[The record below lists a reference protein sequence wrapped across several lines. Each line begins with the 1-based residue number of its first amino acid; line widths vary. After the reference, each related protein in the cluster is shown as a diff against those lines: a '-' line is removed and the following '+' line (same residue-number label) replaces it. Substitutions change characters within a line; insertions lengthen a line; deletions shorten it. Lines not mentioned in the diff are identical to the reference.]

1 MRSFF
6 RDWWQA
12 LRLPLDNHL
21 RFEYSR
27 RHRGWDP
34 ALNLFYILLILILQ
48 SVCSYL
54 TFRYNLFESKIS
66 MLNLLAIF
74 STLGIIFTLVLVIII
89 YNYYDDYFQLIRK
102 VARELKIPIRDLDY
116 WPPDKLRQ
124 LVQTRL
130 IFLARTLQAIETI
143 SPPYFK
149 ETVNAKNDFEWAYK
163 TFLEAGLIEDTGYG
177 PYFRA

>member
-34 ALNLFYILLILILQ
+34 ALNLFYILLILIMQ

-102 VARELKIPIRDLDY
+102 VAREL
-116 WPPDKLRQ
+116 
-124 LVQTRL
+124 
-130 IFLARTLQAIETI
+130 
-143 SPPYFK
+143 
-149 ETVNAKNDFEWAYK
+149 
-163 TFLEAGLIEDTGYG
+163 
-177 PYFRA
+177 